1 MVEKWFDGNLIY
13 IEPCVIP
20 MPSSG
25 QVGWVPGVVPVQS
38 RAAAGEQCW
47 EPRGVVLKLLHLQKF
62 SEQCVPRSWLPSL
75 YRTLTKLQRKKLA
88 ERAKKLKITIKRRK
102 ADGSMS
108 VHIPQ
113 FVGHID
119 HHLSRVTRSIK
130 RAHVSVSG
138 VVAQTFVL
146 RRFIHVDLAR
156 GCALFMSSLWTLG
169 DGLCQT
175 ESPECWF
182 ISKLILSYLWPRF
195 DQMYVLPKT
204 SRLTGPTKT
213 LRFFTSNRWF
223 KFLLTHK

>member
-1 MVEKWFDGNLIY
+1 MVWWKSNLY
-13 IEPCVIP
+13 RTLRDSHALFR
-20 MPSSG
+20 PSWMGTWGS
-25 QVGWVPGVVPVQS
+25 PSPKPS
-38 RAAAGEQCW
+38 RCW
-47 EPRGVVLKLLHLQKF
+47 GTVLGAKGCSVEASQKF

-108 VHIPQ
+108 VPIPQ

-213 LRFFTSNRWF
+213 LQGYP
-223 KFLLTHK
+223 LLHLK